1 MKLTDMI
8 RLGVKGFKP
17 AEIKQLNGSGIET
30 DEIIKLAENGY
41 SLADINELITLS
53 GDEEK
58 VQPGNEGD
66 EQEAHGPEQNAG
78 HEGDKQD
85 DYIEK
90 INSQEKEIA
99 ELKKTLQEVQN
110 KNASSNLGPADPK
123 DPRKELQEIFK
134 SIY

>member
-53 GDEEK
+53 GDEKK

-66 EQEAHGPEQNAG
+66 KQDAHGPEQNAG

-110 KNASSNLGPADPK
+110 KNASSNLGPADQK